1 MVGHLARAESG
12 YQRALGWDATLT
24 VPGRAPQQA
33 QRVVGHP
40 SARREARDVAVDLLL
55 DRARESDR
63 GERLRR
69 ADRAVEAVGALLQ
82 PAEGRVQRE
91 PQRTGGRGAWRGRV
105 FEPRASTHRFS
116 VPRLHL
122 WVRGHVCAARG
133 VPRSSDSLS
142 RKLENSRAQPY
153 SHGRRLFM
161 PCGRARASA
170 AVRLGQAMPGA
181 PLCTAAPLRAPRV
194 APFRKLRMADAWF
207 TTLAEACSTGSFRTA
222 TAQSPSGASVDGASD
237 ALETFDLRKVRREQ
251 QEDVGSPVRADR
263 RKVARFCV
271 GSRRAQF
278 ATRPAVSAPTSV
290 NGAVRNRTRV
300 WRA

>member
-1 MVGHLARAESG
+1 MLGQLAGAESG

-33 QRVVGHP
+33 ATRRAP
-40 SARREARDVAVDLLL
+40 SSARREARDADLDLPL
-55 DRARESDR
+55 DPAREADQ

-91 PQRTGGRGAWRGRV
+91 PQRTGGRGVWRGRV
-105 FEPRASTHRFS
+105 FEPRASAHRFG

-181 PLCTAAPLRAPRV
+181 PLDTAAPSRAPLG
-194 APFRKLRMADAWF
+194 APFRKLRAAIRSS
-207 TTLAEACSTGSFRTA
+207 ARSAKPCSTRSFRFA
-222 TAQSPSGASVDGASD
+222 AAPSVVRSTSDGTQDASK
-237 ALETFDLRKVRREQ
+237 TFEVR
-251 QEDVGSPVRADR
+251 
-263 RKVARFCV
+263 
-271 GSRRAQF
+271 
-278 ATRPAVSAPTSV
+278 
-290 NGAVRNRTRV
+290 
-300 WRA
+300 

>member
-1 MVGHLARAESG
+1 MLGHLAGAESG

-55 DRARESDR
+55 DRACEAER

-105 FEPRASTHRFS
+105 FEPRASAHQFS
-116 VPRLHL
+116 VPRLHPG
-122 WVRGHVCAARG
+122 VRGHVCAARG

-170 AVRLGQAMPGA
+170 AVCLGQAMPGA
-181 PLCTAAPLRAPRV
+181 PLDTAAPSRAPLG
-194 APFRKLRMADAWF
+194 APFRKLRAAIRSS
-207 TTLAEACSTGSFRTA
+207 ARSAKPCSTRSFRFA
-222 TAQSPSGASVDGASD
+222 TAPSVVRSTSDGTQD
-237 ALETFDLRKVRREQ
+237 AFKTFEVR
-251 QEDVGSPVRADR
+251 
-263 RKVARFCV
+263 
-271 GSRRAQF
+271 
-278 ATRPAVSAPTSV
+278 
-290 NGAVRNRTRV
+290 
-300 WRA
+300 

>member
-1 MVGHLARAESG
+1 MSHHVLRHLARAQSG
-12 YQRALGWDATLT
+12 YQRALGWDAALT

-33 QRVVGHP
+33 QRVVDHP

-55 DRARESDR
+55 DRAREADR

-91 PQRTGGRGAWRGRV
+91 LQCAGGRGVWRGRA
-105 FEPRASTHRFS
+105 FEPRTSAHQFS
-116 VPRLHL
+116 VPRLYL
-122 WVRGHVCAARG
+122 GVRGHVCAARS

-170 AVRLGQAMPGA
+170 ALPLGQAMPGA
-181 PLCTAAPLRAPRV
+181 PLDTAAPSRAPLG
-194 APFRKLRMADAWF
+194 APFRKLRAAIRSS
-207 TTLAEACSTGSFRTA
+207 ARSAKACATRSFRFA
-222 TAQSPSGASVDGASD
+222 AAPSVVRSTSDGTQDASK
-237 ALETFDLRKVRREQ
+237 TFEVR
-251 QEDVGSPVRADR
+251 
-263 RKVARFCV
+263 
-271 GSRRAQF
+271 
-278 ATRPAVSAPTSV
+278 
-290 NGAVRNRTRV
+290 
-300 WRA
+300 

>member
-1 MVGHLARAESG
+1 MRFSYRRSSHRSDHVLGHLAGAESG

-33 QRVVGHP
+33 AARRTP
-40 SARREARDVAVDLLL
+40 SSTRREARDADVDILLH
-55 DRARESDR
+55 RARGADQ

-105 FEPRASTHRFS
+105 FEPRASAHRFS
-116 VPRLHL
+116 VPRLHRE
-122 WVRGHVCAARG
+122 VRACGRAARG

-153 SHGRRLFM
+153 SHSRRLFM

-170 AVRLGQAMPGA
+170 AVCLGQAMPEA
-181 PLCTAAPLRAPRV
+181 PLDTAAPSRAPRV
-194 APFRKLRMADAWF
+194 APFRMMCAPRRSAARS
-207 TTLAEACSTGSFRTA
+207 AEACA
-222 TAQSPSGASVDGASD
+222 TETFSLPAVPRASRSLLEGASD
-237 ALETFDLRKVRREQ
+237 ANETLEVRKL
-251 QEDVGSPVRADR
+251 
-263 RKVARFCV
+263 
-271 GSRRAQF
+271 RRA
-278 ATRPAVSAPTSV
+278 
-290 NGAVRNRTRV
+290 
-300 WRA
+300 

>member
-1 MVGHLARAESG
+1 MRFSYRRSSHRSDHVLGHLAGAESG

-24 VPGRAPQQA
+24 VPRRAPQQA
-33 QRVVGHP
+33 QRVVDRP

-55 DRARESDR
+55 DRAREADQ

-69 ADRAVEAVGALLQ
+69 ADRAVAAVGVLLQ

-105 FEPRASTHRFS
+105 FDPRASAHQFS

-122 WVRGHVCAARG
+122 RMRGHVCAARS

-161 PCGRARASA
+161 PYGRARAA
-170 AVRLGQAMPGA
+170 AALPRGQAMPGA
-181 PLCTAAPLRAPRV
+181 PLCTAAPSQAPRV
-194 APFRKLRMADAWF
+194 APFRKLRMADA
-207 TTLAEACSTGSFRTA
+207 
-222 TAQSPSGASVDGASD
+222 
-237 ALETFDLRKVRREQ
+237 
-251 QEDVGSPVRADR
+251 
-263 RKVARFCV
+263 
-271 GSRRAQF
+271 
-278 ATRPAVSAPTSV
+278 
-290 NGAVRNRTRV
+290 
-300 WRA
+300 

>member
-1 MVGHLARAESG
+1 MLGQLAGAESG
-12 YQRALGWDATLT
+12 YQRALGRDATLT

-55 DRARESDR
+55 DRAREADR

-69 ADRAVEAVGALLQ
+69 EDRAVEAVRALLQ

-105 FEPRASTHRFS
+105 FEPRASAHRFS
-116 VPRLHL
+116 APMLHL
-122 WVRGHVCAARG
+122 WARGHVCAARG

-170 AVRLGQAMPGA
+170 AVFLGQAMPGA
-181 PLCTAAPLRAPRV
+181 PLDTAAPSRAPLG
-194 APFRKLRMADAWF
+194 APFRKLRAAIRSS
-207 TTLAEACSTGSFRTA
+207 ARSAKPCSTRSFRFA
-222 TAQSPSGASVDGASD
+222 TAPSVVRSTSDGTQD
-237 ALETFDLRKVRREQ
+237 APKTFEVR
-251 QEDVGSPVRADR
+251 
-263 RKVARFCV
+263 
-271 GSRRAQF
+271 
-278 ATRPAVSAPTSV
+278 
-290 NGAVRNRTRV
+290 
-300 WRA
+300 